1 MHSESIHLVSQR
13 PKIDGLYAVISAATC
28 PDFSALYLVLSFYV
42 PNNVVV
48 LGVRRGVG
56 MVASFGLSLRRVIRV
71 PEQTYIPSSQDRCD
85 LVRVSYGF
93 FNLFKFTWWVI
104 CPPSSTRAPMARRS
118 RGLRRPLGLS

>member
-48 LGVRRGVG
+48 LGVREGGRHGG
-56 MVASFGLSLRRVIRV
+56 FLWAFTAEGH
-71 PEQTYIPSSQDRCD
+71 PS
-85 LVRVSYGF
+85 
-93 FNLFKFTWWVI
+93 
-104 CPPSSTRAPMARRS
+104 P
-118 RGLRRPLGLS
+118 